1 MIMHII
7 SMEVLHL
14 AVKLA
19 VIYYSS
25 YGTNYQLA
33 KKAARLGN
41 SWAQKLD
48 Y

>member
-1 MIMHII
+1 M
-7 SMEVLHL
+7 

-33 KKAARLGN
+33 KR
-41 SWAQKLD
+41 QLD
-48 Y
+48 SRETGC